1 MIDFQVAHGVHHNLL
16 DEGLHPIVVVQRG
29 GEDVGADGLM
39 HRPVLIHELLDGLPI
54 NQHHL
59 AASLVLVADLVT
71 LQQTG
76 EVLGV
81 APVSTGEGEEQMKG
95 PDVLEPGVE
104 LELVLTPITAKVT
117 TCLLPNEKNM
127 IN

>member
-1 MIDFQVAHGVHHNLL
+1 MLHFEVAHGVHNYLL
-16 DEGLHPIVVVQRG
+16 DECLHPIVIVQRG
-29 GEDVGADGLM
+29 REDVGADGLV
-39 HRPVLIHELLDGLPI
+39 HGSVLIKELLDSLPV

-59 AASLVLVADLVT
+59 AARLVFVADVVT

-76 EVLGV
+76 EVLRIS
-81 APVSTGEGEEQMKG
+81 PVCTGQGEEQMKG